1 MLGLEFIVKMRNI
14 EYKEIAN
21 YLGIS
26 SQSVSDWIKGKRKIP
41 DNRSEQL
48 SNFFGID
55 KDLICR
61 DLSEDE
67 RLKLHYKLSEVKGL
81 KKQNKEM
88 VTYDSTQIR
97 FDIKEYAKEN
107 NEVHTTSDL
116 EKKIREERRK
126 IKIQD
131 ADIMVSQ
138 LKEMY
143 VDRESIDVHPEFQR
157 VFRWTQKQKSRFIE
171 SILLGIPIPPI
182 FVAEDEDLNWD
193 IIDGV
198 QRLSTIFEFLGVLK
212 DDENRTL
219 KPSVLVETKTLK
231 ELEGKVWDN
240 EYYKHK
246 FSFEQSKYLKNAF
259 LNATL
264 RIIKVDTESD
274 PKAKYD
280 IFDRLNTGG
289 SRLSSQEIRN
299 CLAIMLNR
307 NFYTWLR
314 QLSYNP
320 DFIECMPLSENAK
333 KEQDDLEYVL
343 RFLVYR
349 NINSSEFSSSD
360 DITEVITDKMREF
373 CITDN
378 LNYEKEKEVFDK
390 TFELL
395 HSALGDD
402 VFRKYYAEKNRFKG
416 GVMISSFEIIA
427 IGISNNLEDILK
439 LEDSIKYIKEKI
451 KSLYTNKKYLELQ
464 KSKIASQRGV
474 TRFSILTKFGT
485 EYFNC
490 K

>member
-1 MLGLEFIVKMRNI
+1 MLGLEFIVKMKNI
-14 EYKEIAN
+14 EYKDIAN

-26 SQSVSDWIKGKRKIP
+26 SQAVSDWVKGKRKIP

-48 SNFFGID
+48 SKYLGID
-55 KDLICR
+55 KELIYK

-67 RLKLHYKLSEVKGL
+67 KLKLHYKLSEIKDL
-81 KKQNKEM
+81 KSNMEENN
-88 VTYDSTQIR
+88 VSNFTQIK
-97 FDIKEYAKEN
+97 FNIEEYNDDSKEVY
-107 NEVHTTSDL
+107 TTSDL

-126 IKIQD
+126 IKIKD

-143 VDRESIDVHPEFQR
+143 ADRESIDVHPEFQR
-157 VFRWTQKQKSRFIE
+157 VFRWTSKQKSRFIE

-198 QRLSTIFEFLGVLK
+198 QRLSTIFEFLGILK

-219 KPSVLVETKTLK
+219 KPSVLVQTKTLK

-240 EYYKHK
+240 KYYEHK
-246 FSFEQSKYLKNAF
+246 FSFEQNKYLKNAF

-289 SRLSSQEIRN
+289 SRLSPQEIRN

-320 DFIECMPLSENAK
+320 DFIGCMPLSDNAI

-349 NINSSEFSSSD
+349 NIKSSEFSSSD
-360 DITEVITDKMREF
+360 ELTELITDKMREL
-373 CITDN
+373 CITDS
-378 LNYEKEKEVFDK
+378 LNYEKEKDVFDK

-395 HSALGDD
+395 QSALGDD
-402 VFRKYYAEKNRFKG
+402 AFKKYYSEKDRFKG

-439 LEDSIKYIKEKI
+439 LKDPTEYIKEKV
-451 KSLYTNKKYLELQ
+451 KNLYSNKKYLELQ
-464 KSKIASQRGV
+464 KAKIASQRGV

-485 EYFNC
+485 EYFSY